1 MTSSVVLS
9 IASIQESSGPQVV
22 PMFTTCKV
30 FIIVQDGNCSVAGK
44 WNCMLGCLTHGGQL
58 EIKNFCTL
66 LYSSLGFGFVFSF
79 LGLGFLFLILADIL
93 LLCCQ
98 I

>member
-1 MTSSVVLS
+1 VTSSVVLS

-22 PMFTTCKV
+22 PMFTTCEV

-58 EIKNFCTL
+58 EIKIF
-66 LYSSLGFGFVFSF
+66 LYSFVQFSWF
-79 LGLGFLFLILADIL
+79 QFCFLFLRVGLPLFDP
-93 LLCCQ
+93 C
-98 I
+98 